1 MVRMFTLSFAPLGEH
16 LFLFMRKILR
26 RYGKEAAGLYCTEK
40 RKETEGYHTVQES
53 GKRQEKQCLN

>member
-26 RYGKEAAGLYCTEK
+26 RHGKEAAGSYCTEK
-40 RKETEGYHTVQES
+40 RKQTAGYHTVRGE
-53 GKRQEKQCLN
+53 EKGRKNDV